1 MAKIREVEILQAA
14 AVAVAAPRYMGA
26 FASAMGLI
34 LLEHWPWFADVEII
48 TGAAMALLEGWAIA
62 FIFRNW
68 RRLRVGSSHWRVLL
82 VLQIALLVL
91 LPATA
96 TPYLVSSQFNL
107 PAHQILTP
115 WLVWLWSFAVAAI
128 APLVVAAVGYADVGE
143 PIKVSR
149 EPKEA
154 QTNEPMVSREP
165 VITQARDTDEPN
177 GYTLVSRKNQ
187 VLTLLN
193 QGLTQAMIAD
203 ELKVSLATVK
213 RDVKSLNGSVRSNG

>member
-1 MAKIREVEILQAA
+1 MSKIREAEILQAA

-68 RRLRVGSSHWRVLL
+68 RRVRVGSTHWKVLL
-82 VLQIALLVL
+82 TLQIILLL
-91 LPATA
+91 MLPATA
-96 TPYLVSSQFNL
+96 TPYLVSSQLGL
-107 PAHQILTP
+107 PAIEILPT

-143 PIKVSR
+143 PALASKKPKV
-149 EPKEA
+149 EPATSE
-154 QTNEPMVSREP
+154 TEPIASEPIAESVSFACTYCPATFSSQSALNAHQRAHAGK
-165 VITQARDTDEPN
+165 IGN
-177 GYTLVSRKNQ
+177 GTSK
-187 VLTLLN
+187 
-193 QGLTQAMIAD
+193 IA
-203 ELKVSLATVK
+203 ELIQP
-213 RDVKSLNGSVRSNG
+213 